1 VDSDFRK
8 QPVIMRQTEVPMLRS
23 GVQLPGFTEDEAMV
37 PIEVFI
43 SVAIG
48 IMYEVFWIRKKE

>member
-1 VDSDFRK
+1 
-8 QPVIMRQTEVPMLRS
+8 MRQTEVPMLRS